1 MFLGSGFVPAS
12 TMPAGL
18 EQFARYQPFTA
29 VTETLRGLLSGT
41 PIGTNA
47 VVAIAWSVGI
57 AFVSYVWALHLYHHR
72 RSA

>member
-1 MFLGSGFVPAS
+1 
-12 TMPAGL
+12 L
-18 EQFARYQPFTA
+18 EQFARDQPFTA
-29 VTETLRGLLSGT
+29 VTETLRGLLTGT